1 MKKIIATVVAML
13 LVVMSFANVALAD
26 ENPGNLG
33 RSYTAEKATV
43 TVDGEIDDIWAA
55 VEWTKVDVPF
65 DSAYPDPNF
74 DYAGCDVRV
83 KVLYDDTYIYF
94 LVVAANADE
103 YNQDVIE
110 IYVEEGEKTEGGYSE
125 YGYQMRLTYDSE
137 YPEDGLQLAN
147 GTNGTEFTP
156 EEIVV
161 QKALS
166 LSEDKKTATV
176 EVAMKILNPDG
187 HKEGDVI
194 GLEFMYTDMGT
205 LEGMGDLYM
214 ELMNYRWNV
223 LEVDENGD
231 ETGVTRPYEESL
243 NFGDLV
249 LGGTADL
256 PVEEPTTDPGTS
268 NEPTTDAGDAGDAGD
283 EEPNNTWIYIVVA
296 AVVVVA
302 VVVAVI
308 VVSKKKK

>member
-55 VEWTKVDVPF
+55 VEWTKIDVPYNA
-65 DSAYPDPNF
+65 AYPDPNF
-74 DYAGCDVRV
+74 DYAGCDVQA
-83 KVLYDDTYIYF
+83 KILYDDNYIYF
-94 LVVAANADE
+94 LIVAVNADVFH
-103 YNQDVIE
+103 NDVME
-110 IYVEEGEKTEGGYSE
+110 IYVEEGEKTEGSHSE
-125 YGYQMRLTYDSE
+125 YGYQMRVTYDSD
-137 YPEDGLQLAN
+137 YPEDGLYLVGGEN
-147 GTNGTEFTP
+147 HTEFTD
-156 EEIVV
+156 EEIVD
-161 QKALS
+161 KMGLS
-166 LSEDKKTATV
+166 LSDDKKTATM
-176 EVAMKILNPDG
+176 EVAMKIIHPDG
-187 HKEGDVI
+187 HNEGDVL
-194 GLEFMYTDMGT
+194 GVEFMYTDMGV
-205 LEGMGDLYM
+205 LEGMEM
-214 ELMNYRWNV
+214 EIMNYRWNV
-223 LEVDENGD
+223 LEVDADGN
-231 ETGVTRPYEESL
+231 ETGVTRPYQESL

-256 PVEEPTTDPGTS
+256 PVDEPTTDPGTS
-268 NEPTTDAGDAGDAGD
+268 NEPTTDAGDADKADD

>member
-55 VEWTKVDVPF
+55 VEWTKIDVPY
-65 DSAYPDPNF
+65 DSAYPDSAF
-74 DYAGCDVRV
+74 DYMGTDVQA
-83 KVLYDDTYIYF
+83 KILYDDTYIYF
-94 LVVAANADE
+94 LIVAVNADE
-103 YNQDVIE
+103 FHEDVIE
-110 IYVEEGEKTEGGYSE
+110 IYVEEGEKTEGAYSD
-125 YGYQMRLTYDSE
+125 YAYQMRLTYDKN
-137 YPEDGLQLAN
+137 YPDDGLTISP
-147 GTNGTEFTP
+147 GTNTTEFTDD
-156 EEIVV
+156 EIVA

-166 LSEDKKTATV
+166 LSDDKKTATV
-176 EVAMKILNPDG
+176 EVAMKILSPDG
-187 HKEGDVI
+187 HKEGDVL
-194 GLEFMYTDMGT
+194 GVEFMYTDVGT
-205 LEGMGDLYM
+205 LDGISM
-214 ELMNYRWNV
+214 ELENYRWNV

-231 ETGVTRPYEESL
+231 ETGVTRPYLETL

-256 PVEEPTTDPGTS
+256 PVEEPTTDPGT
-268 NEPTTDAGDAGDAGD
+268 EATPTAAPSGDAGEGD